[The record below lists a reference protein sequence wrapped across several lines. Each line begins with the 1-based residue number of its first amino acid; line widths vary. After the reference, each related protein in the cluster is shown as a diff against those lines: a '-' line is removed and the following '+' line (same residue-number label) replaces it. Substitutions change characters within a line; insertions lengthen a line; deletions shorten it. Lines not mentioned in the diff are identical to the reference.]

1 MNTTVEAMLTEILPK
16 ASVQELVERYGDP
29 YDALFHA
36 EESEW
41 YDAPGM
47 GNRGI
52 AKLRAIKS
60 IIKNVQNRPRKA
72 SINVGRPIDIYKAMS
87 DMQYFET
94 EHVRVLYLNARN
106 NLIKSE
112 DISIGDVTTA
122 SLDIKC
128 IFSSAVRVKACGI
141 VIVHNHPSGDSH
153 PSELDIRCTK
163 RVAEA
168 GRLFDIPVLDH
179 IIIGH
184 GEFHSMSECGQ
195 L

>member
-1 MNTTVEAMLTEILPK
+1 MNTTVENILTELLPK
-16 ASVQELVERYGDP
+16 ASVQELIERYGDP
-29 YDALFHA
+29 YDALFNA
-36 EESEW
+36 EEAEW
-41 YDAPGM
+41 YDTPGM

-60 IIKNVQNRPRKA
+60 LIKNIQNRNRKA
-72 SINVGRPIDIYKAMS
+72 PINVGRPKDIYKAMA

-106 NLIKSE
+106 HLIKFE
-112 DISIGDVTTA
+112 DISIGDVTSA

-128 IFSSAVRVKACGI
+128 IFSSAVRLKACGI
-141 VIVHNHPSGDSH
+141 VIVHNHPSGAVM
-153 PSELDIRCTK
+153 PSRNDDHVTK
-163 RVAEA
+163 RVVEA
-168 GRLFDIPVLDH
+168 GQIFSIPVLDH

-184 GEFHSMSECGQ
+184 GEFYSMSECGQ

>member
-72 SINVGRPIDIYKAMS
+72 PINVGRPIDIKLCQICSTLKPNMY
-87 DMQYFET
+87 
-94 EHVRVLYLNARN
+94 
-106 NLIKSE
+106 
-112 DISIGDVTTA
+112 
-122 SLDIKC
+122 
-128 IFSSAVRVKACGI
+128 ACYI
-141 VIVHNHPSGDSH
+141 LMP
-153 PSELDIRCTK
+153 E
-163 RVAEA
+163 
-168 GRLFDIPVLDH
+168 
-179 IIIGH
+179 II
-184 GEFHSMSECGQ
+184 
-195 L
+195 